1 MQSDAKEFVPKKK
14 TKQAQRKR
22 KADILFGQEEK
33 DNSDKVAKKKKDEK
47 TKKRKL
53 VLIDT
58 GSSFSRTNPSALYRK
73 LGCVVRMVVDSILL
87 HAESGPND
95 HRKDA
100 PLFRIMIDHLK

>member
-58 GSSFSRTNPSALYRK
+58 GSSFSRTNPSAFT
-73 LGCVVRMVVDSILL
+73 VR
-87 HAESGPND
+87 A
-95 HRKDA
+95 
-100 PLFRIMIDHLK
+100 